1 MYQKR
6 TYRDRMISDRFH
18 FFTVQY
24 METDLWI
31 GVDNDSYAVTMPEV
45 VYKQVVKLRQEFNDY
60 YRIDPDFFAS
70 LKPVITAKAASNY
83 FSRMCKTSS
92 QTGVG
97 PMAGIAGLFAE
108 ETGKQLLEKFSIREL
123 VIENG
128 GDCFISVKEPLT
140 VHIFAGESPL
150 SEKVGIILE
159 NGSSSLGICTSSGS
173 VGHSKSFG
181 KADAVMVVSPDT
193 VLADQYATAICNQI
207 QSSEDI
213 EKKLDVVEQND
224 ELYAVAI
231 IMGDKIGY
239 RGDFKMDFIS

>member
-1 MYQKR
+1 
-6 TYRDRMISDRFH
+6 MISDRFR

-31 GVDNDSYAVTMPEV
+31 GVDKESYIVTMPEV
-45 VYKQVVKLRQEFNDY
+45 VYKQVIRIRQEFNNY
-60 YRIDPDFFAS
+60 YRIDPDFFTS
-70 LKPVITAKAASNY
+70 LKPVIPAKSVNNCI
-83 FSRMCKTSS
+83 FRMCKASS

-97 PMAGIAGLFAE
+97 PMAGVAGLFAE
-108 ETGKQLLEKFSIREL
+108 EIGKKLLEKFSIREL

-128 GDCFISVKEPLT
+128 GDCFISVQEPLI

-150 SEKVGIILE
+150 SEKVGIIIQKS
-159 NGSSSLGICTSSGS
+159 SSSLGICTSSGRI
-173 VGHSKSFG
+173 GHSKSFG

-207 QSSEDI
+207 QSREDI
-213 EKKLDVVEQND
+213 EKELNVIEQND

-239 RGDFKMDFIS
+239 RGNFEMDFIS

>member
-1 MYQKR
+1 
-6 TYRDRMISDRFH
+6 MISDRFR
-18 FFTVQY
+18 FFTVQF

-31 GVDNDSYAVTMPEV
+31 GVDKESYAETMPEV
-45 VYKQVVKLRQEFNDY
+45 VDKQIIQLRKEFNDY
-60 YRIDPDFFAS
+60 YRTDPDFFTS
-70 LKPVITAKAASNY
+70 LKPVVPAKTANNY
-83 FSRMCKTSS
+83 ISRMCKASL

-108 ETGKQLLEKFSIREL
+108 EIGKQLLEKFSIREL
-123 VIENG
+123 VVENG
-128 GDCFISVKEPLT
+128 GDCFISVQEPLI
-140 VHIFAGESPL
+140 VHVFAGESPL
-150 SEKVGIILE
+150 SEKVGIIIQE
-159 NGSSSLGICTSSGS
+159 NSSSLGICTSSGS

-213 EKKLDVVEQND
+213 EKELDVVEQND

-231 IMGDKIGY
+231 IIGDKIGY
-239 RGDFKMDFIS
+239 RGDFKMDFIG

>member
-1 MYQKR
+1 MYQQRK
-6 TYRDRMISDRFH
+6 YRDRKTSDRFQ

-31 GVDNDSYAVTMPEV
+31 GVDKESYAETMPEV
-45 VYKQVVKLRQEFNDY
+45 IYRQVIQLRQEFNDY
-60 YRIDPDFFAS
+60 YRTDPGFFTS
-70 LKPVITAKAASNY
+70 IKPVIPVKAANNY
-83 FSRMCKTSS
+83 FSRMCKASS

-128 GDCFISVKEPLT
+128 GDCFISVQEPLI

-150 SEKVGIILE
+150 SEKVGIIIQK
-159 NGSSSLGICTSSGS
+159 GSSSLGICTSSGRI
-173 VGHSKSFG
+173 GHSKSFG

-193 VLADQYATAICNQI
+193 VLADQYATAICNRI
-207 QSSEDI
+207 QSREDI
-213 EKKLDVVEQND
+213 EKELNVVEQND
-224 ELYAVAI
+224 EIYAVAI
-231 IMGDKIGY
+231 IMENKIGY
-239 RGDFKMDFIS
+239 RGDFEMDFIR

>member
-31 GVDNDSYAVTMPEV
+31 GVDNDSYAVTMPEI

-70 LKPVITAKAASNY
+70 LKPVIPAKAASNY

-108 ETGKQLLEKFSIREL
+108 EAGKQLLEKFSIREL

-128 GDCFISVKEPLT
+128 GDCFIFVQEPLT

>member
-1 MYQKR
+1 MYQQR
-6 TYRDRMISDRFH
+6 TYRNRMISDRFR

-31 GVDNDSYAVTMPEV
+31 GVDKESYAETMPEV
-45 VYKQVVKLRQEFNDY
+45 IYKQVIRLRKEFNDY
-60 YRIDPDFFAS
+60 YRTDPDFFTS
-70 LKPVITAKAASNY
+70 LEPVIPAKAGNNY
-83 FSRMCKTSS
+83 FSRMCKSS
-92 QTGVG
+92 LQTGVG
-97 PMAGIAGLFAE
+97 PMAGVAGLFAE
-108 ETGKQLLEKFSIREL
+108 ETGKQLLEKFGIREL

-128 GDCFISVKEPLT
+128 GDCFISVQEPLI

-150 SEKVGIILE
+150 SEKVGVIIQR
-159 NGSSSLGICTSSGS
+159 GSSSLGICTSSGR

-213 EKKLDVVEQND
+213 EKKLGIVEQND
-224 ELYAVAI
+224 EIYAVAV

-239 RGDFKMDFIS
+239 RGNFEMDFIS

>member
-1 MYQKR
+1 MYQQR
-6 TYRDRMISDRFH
+6 TYRTRTISDRFR

-24 METDLWI
+24 LETDLWV
-31 GVDNDSYAVTMPEV
+31 GVDKESYAVTMPEV

-60 YRIDPDFFAS
+60 YRTDPDFFTS
-70 LKPVITAKAASNY
+70 LKPVIPVKAASNY
-83 FSRMCKTSS
+83 FSRMCKASL

-108 ETGKQLLEKFSIREL
+108 ETGKQLLEKFSIGEL

-128 GDCFISVKEPLT
+128 GDCFISVQEPLV

-150 SEKVGIILE
+150 SEKVGIIIQK
-159 NGSSSLGICTSSGS
+159 GSSSLGICTSSGR
-173 VGHSKSFG
+173 VGFSKSFG

-207 QSSEDI
+207 QSREDI
-213 EKKLDVVEQND
+213 EKELDIFKQND

-239 RGDFKMDFIS
+239 RGDFEMDLIS

>member
-31 GVDNDSYAVTMPEV
+31 GVDNDSYAVTMPEI

-108 ETGKQLLEKFSIREL
+108 EAGKQLLEKFSIREL

-128 GDCFISVKEPLT
+128 GDCFISVQEPLT

-159 NGSSSLGICTSSGS
+159 NGSSSLGICTSSGR
-173 VGHSKSFG
+173 VGFSKSFG

>member
-1 MYQKR
+1 
-6 TYRDRMISDRFH
+6 MISDRFR

-31 GVDNDSYAVTMPEV
+31 GVDKESYVVTMPEV
-45 VYKQVVKLRQEFNDY
+45 VYKQVIQIRQEFNNY

-70 LKPVITAKAASNY
+70 LKPVIPVKAANNH
-83 FSRMCKTSS
+83 FSRLCKASL

-108 ETGKQLLEKFSIREL
+108 EIGKKLLEKFSIREL

-128 GDCFISVKEPLT
+128 GDCFISVQEPLI

-150 SEKVGIILE
+150 SEKVGIIIQKS
-159 NGSSSLGICTSSGS
+159 SSSLGICTSSGRI
-173 VGHSKSFG
+173 GHSKSFG
-181 KADAVMVVSPDT
+181 KADGVMVVSPDT

-207 QSSEDI
+207 QSREDI
-213 EKKLDVVEQND
+213 EKNLDIVEQND

-239 RGDFKMDFIS
+239 RGNFEMDFIS